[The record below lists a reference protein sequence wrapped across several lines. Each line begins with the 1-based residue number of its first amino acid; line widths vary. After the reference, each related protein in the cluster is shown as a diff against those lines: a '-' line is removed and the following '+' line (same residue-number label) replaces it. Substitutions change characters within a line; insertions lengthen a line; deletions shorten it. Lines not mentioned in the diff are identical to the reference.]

1 MMKSG
6 LLRWSPCLRRCQF
19 SRWNLDKC
27 EHSATVLHGGCDGL
41 APRSFLVVVRDR
53 LVWQG
58 EVLFLI
64 EAHQVE
70 NVEVGDH
77 ELARSACR
85 SRCPESGRGVRNDVV
100 QENGVRVDGARG
112 GCVLLTE
119 IDVRDHV

>member
-1 MMKSG
+1 MPHDALKSG

-19 SRWNLDKC
+19 SPGISTSVSTLLR
-27 EHSATVLHGGCDGL
+27 
-41 APRSFLVVVRDR
+41 LVVVRHR

-77 ELARSACR
+77 ELEQVAV
-85 SRCPESGRGVRNDVV
+85 SG
-100 QENGVRVDGARG
+100 
-112 GCVLLTE
+112 TT
-119 IDVRDHV
+119 